1 MKDASQWLAGSD
13 FVHNQDSWPSGG
25 TIHSGL
31 DPPKSIMNQEN
42 ACSCLQDNL
51 KEAFSLLRFPFL
63 KQLWPPTGLGED
75 ALLRQFLFHLFL

>member
-1 MKDASQWLAGSD
+1 MKDASQWLAGSA
-13 FVHNQDSWPSGG
+13 FVHTQDSLPSGA

-31 DPPKSIMNQEN
+31 DLPKSIMNQEN

-63 KQLWPPTGLGED
+63 KKL
-75 ALLRQFLFHLFL
+75 